1 MVLAAMEMFRA
12 SFEGFNLLMSSPQLA
27 AVPHGDGHGVMVLP
41 GFATDDYATLLLR
54 RFLERLGYDV
64 HPWRLGMNLDH
75 RTAGY
80 RGEHVAK
87 QIRQLVQSTGRKV
100 SLVGWSLGGV
110 IAREAARRD
119 PQAVRQVVSIAS
131 PFSGNPHANN
141 VGSLYELLSGNRV
154 DSPAALHRFA
164 IGPLPLPMPSTAI
177 YSRTDG
183 VTAWQ
188 NCLATE
194 DHQTENVEVNSSHF
208 GMVMNTTVFQVIADR
223 LLQPEGA
230 WRKHRRPEI

>member
-1 MVLAAMEMFRA
+1 
-12 SFEGFNLLMSSPQLA
+12 
-27 AVPHGDGHGVMVLP
+27 
-41 GFATDDYATLLLR
+41 
-54 RFLERLGYDV
+54 
-64 HPWRLGMNLDH
+64 
-75 RTAGY
+75 
-80 RGEHVAK
+80 
-87 QIRQLVQSTGRKV
+87 
-100 SLVGWSLGGV
+100 
-110 IAREAARRD
+110 
-119 PQAVRQVVSIAS
+119 
-131 PFSGNPHANN
+131 
-141 VGSLYELLSGNRV
+141 
-154 DSPAALHRFA
+154 
-164 IGPLPLPMPSTAI
+164 MPSTAI